1 MSFVARWSK
10 PASGQLGLRAGFK
23 NADWR
28 VLVPATEQGVVVP
41 AFRGRDRRHLFRR
54 RERGARKI

>member
-10 PASGQLGLRAGFK
+10 PASGQLGLRAGLK

-28 VLVPATEQGVVVP
+28 VLVPATEQGVVVS
-41 AFRGRDRRHLFRR
+41 AF
-54 RERGARKI
+54 